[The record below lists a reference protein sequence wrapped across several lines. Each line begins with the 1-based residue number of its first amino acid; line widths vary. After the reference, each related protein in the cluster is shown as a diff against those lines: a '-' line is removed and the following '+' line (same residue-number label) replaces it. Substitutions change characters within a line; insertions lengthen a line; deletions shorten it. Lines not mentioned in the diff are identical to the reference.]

1 MSTADHPPTLRRPPA
16 LPPGRFVALPGRG
29 RVFVREQ
36 RGGGRPTVVALHGWA
51 ATADL
56 NWGWSFGPLGE
67 RFDVVAPDLRGH
79 GRGLRIG
86 ERFTLEACADDIAA
100 LIDELDVGPTIV
112 AGYSMG
118 GPVAQLVWRRH
129 PSLVAGL
136 VLCATSQVFSDS
148 TRDRALFAAAGGLA
162 TVIRARP
169 ARSVGR
175 VVGQLA
181 GRRRLPAWAVD
192 QVLRHDWVQVAE
204 AGRAIG
210 RFDSRPWL
218 GRIDVPVA
226 TVTTLADDVVPTH
239 RQLDLAGALPL
250 VGDHRVEG
258 GHSVCLQPG
267 SGFVPA
273 LIAACADVATA
284 GAALARAA

>member
-1 MSTADHPPTLRRPPA
+1 
-16 LPPGRFVALPGRG
+16 
-29 RVFVREQ
+29 
-36 RGGGRPTVVALHGWA
+36 
-51 ATADL
+51 
-56 NWGWSFGPLGE
+56 
-67 RFDVVAPDLRGH
+67 
-79 GRGLRIG
+79 
-86 ERFTLEACADDIAA
+86 
-100 LIDELDVGPTIV
+100 
-112 AGYSMG
+112 
-118 GPVAQLVWRRH
+118 
-129 PSLVAGL
+129 
-136 VLCATSQVFSDS
+136 
-148 TRDRALFAAAGGLA
+148 
-162 TVIRARP
+162 
-169 ARSVGR
+169 

-239 RQLDLAGALPL
+239 RQLDLTGALPL